1 MLTGRN
7 TGSGCF
13 SNAQL
18 QTMKLVISK
27 SVTTRINLILTVEC
41 KYKYGETKNP
51 TAAGEVITQ
60 KFDFVVIL

>member
-1 MLTGRN
+1 
-7 TGSGCF
+7 
-13 SNAQL
+13 
-18 QTMKLVISK
+18 MKLVISK